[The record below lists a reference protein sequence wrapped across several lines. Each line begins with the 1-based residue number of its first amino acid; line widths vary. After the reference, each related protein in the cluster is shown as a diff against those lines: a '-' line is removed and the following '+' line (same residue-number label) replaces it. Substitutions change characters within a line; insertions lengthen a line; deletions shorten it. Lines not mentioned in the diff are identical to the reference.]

1 MTKDETTI
9 LLIEDNE
16 GDARLIEE
24 MIQMKGS
31 LLDDSSQL
39 SPNISLVH
47 EERLEDGLES
57 LDSKPVD
64 IILLDLMLPDSSGEE
79 TLDSVLERT
88 NDEPI
93 VLLTGLND
101 REFGVNAVQRGAQDY
116 LVKGE
121 IDGELLVRTM
131 RYAMERKK
139 NERELARR
147 TEQLAILNQIL
158 EHDIRNDMN
167 VVHGTGKLL
176 RDRIS
181 DPDHEELL
189 DRILD
194 NSAHVME
201 LTETVSTL
209 LKTITG
215 DQDPHLEPVDAG
227 EVLESEVRKIRA
239 SHDEATFVV
248 DGEIPDATVQ
258 ANNMLS
264 SVFSNLLN
272 NAVQH
277 NDTDDPRVEVGVE
290 VLDETVEISI
300 ADDGPG
306 VTDDRKQAIFG
317 RGEQGLD
324 SSGTGIGLYLVDTL
338 VDQYGGSV
346 RVEDNDPRGAVF
358 VVELIALDGD
368 EPGDETSDEPGNE
381 NSDVTDDET
390 SDEPGDKMGDG
401 TSDFEVWS

>member
-1 MTKDETTI
+1 MTEDETTI

-47 EERLEDGLES
+47 EERLGDGLDTLEAE
-57 LDSKPVD
+57 PVD

-79 TLDSVLERT
+79 TLDSVLAQTDE
-88 NDEPI
+88 EPI

-139 NERELARR
+139 NEQELARR

-167 VVHGTGKLL
+167 VVHGTGQLL
-176 RDRIS
+176 REQVS
-181 DPDHEELL
+181 DADHEELL
-189 DRILD
+189 DRMLD
-194 NSAHVME
+194 NSEHVVE

-209 LKTITG
+209 LETITG
-215 DQDPHLEPVDAG
+215 DQDPNLEPVDAG
-227 EVLESEVRKIRA
+227 RVLESEVRKIRT
-239 SHDEATFVV
+239 SHGDATVVV

-277 NDTDDPRVEVGVE
+277 NDAEEPTIEVGVE
-290 VLDETVEISI
+290 DRGETIAISI

-306 VTDDRKQAIFG
+306 VPDAQKETIFG

-338 VDQYGGSV
+338 VSQYGGSV

-358 VVELIALDGD
+358 VVELVAL
-368 EPGDETSDEPGNE
+368 
-381 NSDVTDDET
+381 
-390 SDEPGDKMGDG
+390 
-401 TSDFEVWS
+401 

>member
-1 MTKDETTI
+1 MNEHEQDETKI

-24 MIQMKGS
+24 MLQMKGN
-31 LLDDSSQL
+31 LLDDNNNL
-39 SPNISLVH
+39 SPNFSLIH
-47 EERLEDGLES
+47 EDHLSDGLDRLES
-57 LDSKPVD
+57 ASID
-64 IILLDLMLPDSSGEE
+64 IVLLDLMLPDSSGEE
-79 TLDSVLERT
+79 TLDSVLQHTSEV
-88 NDEPI
+88 PI

-139 NERELARR
+139 NERELAQR

-176 RDRIS
+176 RDTLD
-181 DPDHEELL
+181 DPEKEEYV

-194 NSAHVME
+194 NSEHVVE

-209 LKTITG
+209 LETITG
-215 DQDPHLEPVDAG
+215 EQDPNLEPVKAG
-227 EVLESEVRKIRA
+227 CVLESELRKIRT
-239 SHDEATFVV
+239 SHDDASFVV
-248 DGEIPDATVQ
+248 EGSIPDVTVR

-277 NDTDDPRVEVGVE
+277 NNSDDPRVELSVE
-290 VLDETVEISI
+290 SRDETVVVRI

-306 VTDDRKQAIFG
+306 IPDDQKNGIFG

-338 VDQYGGSV
+338 VEQYGGTV
-346 RVEDNDPRGAVF
+346 RVEDNDPNGAVF
-358 VVELIALDGD
+358 VVEL
-368 EPGDETSDEPGNE
+368 
-381 NSDVTDDET
+381 V
-390 SDEPGDKMGDG
+390 
-401 TSDFEVWS
+401 EV